1 MWRQFTGERRVLGDL
16 VERWNGS
23 DLPESCGQRALDL
36 ADVAGPIAGRPPA
49 LAPPPPHRFARI
61 TRATRSRISGGNTAR
76 ISESPVWCRRTPG
89 MDLTFAK
96 RRGRSL

>member
-36 ADVAGPIAGRPPA
+36 ADVAV
-49 LAPPPPHRFARI
+49 L
-61 TRATRSRISGGNTAR
+61 
-76 ISESPVWCRRTPG
+76 
-89 MDLTFAK
+89 
-96 RRGRSL
+96 